1 MLSLYNN
8 IEIRK
13 RKGDSSARN
22 EYCNKNIALIDACDI
37 SVCVQKPAIL
47 ENKRELFDY
56 SIFINDSKIRKADYR
71 KFSFTCKKRA
81 ASSVIMRRCD
91 ARISGSENG
100 ARI

>member
-1 MLSLYNN
+1 MLNDLYVTQFLRMLSLYNN

-37 SVCVQKPAIL
+37 SVCVQKSAIL

-71 KFSFTCKKRA
+71 KFSFTCKKRRVLHPR
-81 ASSVIMRRCD
+81 SS
-91 ARISGSENG
+91 
-100 ARI
+100 